1 LPENIL
7 LYIKTL
13 SNKLLSQIC
22 FAIINLNYS
31 LDVPMFKSLILV
43 VLFFFP
49 FYTSIDTLT
58 LNQSIKDGQSLV
70 SKEKKFEL
78 GFFSPGNSSYRYLGI
93 WFFNVPEQNKVWV
106 ANRNFPINDSSG
118 VLSINQNGNLV
129 LYDSYNRSLWST
141 NVSVPATT
149 STLAQLQDSGNLELV
164 QGDNKR
170 VLWQSSDDPTDTLL
184 PAIKFGLNKKT
195 GLDTVLISWKSQ
207 DDPGTGDCLYKLDPT
222 GSPQF
227 CLYKGGTLHRR
238 SWPWP
243 WCSSV
248 DTRSIDYNINFV
260 YNQDET
266 SYSYFFD
273 DPAIIT
279 RLFLNNSGSIQLLMW
294 DDDGRQWSEIWSA
307 PRYRCEKYG
316 LCGPNSVCSPDNINR
331 FECACLPG
339 YEPKNQR
346 DWYLRNGSE
355 GCVRNQ
361 LGLSMCGN
369 GEGFVKVAGLKVPD
383 TSNADWVSMSMSK
396 AECEKACLNNCTCT
410 AYVSVDLNGT
420 GTGCLAYYGEL
431 MDSTGDED
439 EGWELNV
446 RADATELGI
455 LFLHFREFS
464 FFFFVFSLLRMH
476 LFSI

>member
-22 FAIINLNYS
+22 FAIVNLNYS
-31 LDVPMFKSLILV
+31 LDVPMFKSLVLV

-49 FYTSIDTLT
+49 FCASIDTLT

-78 GFFSPGNSSYRYLGI
+78 GFFSPGNSRYRYLGI

-149 STLAQLQDSGNLELV
+149 STVAQLLDSGNLELV
-164 QGDNKR
+164 EGDNRR
-170 VLWQSSDDPTDTLL
+170 VLWQSSEDPTDTLL
-184 PAIKFGLNKKT
+184 PNIKFGSNKKT
-195 GLDTVLISWKSQ
+195 GLDTVLRSWKSQ
-207 DDPGTGDCLYKLDPT
+207 DDPGTGDCLYKLNPT
-222 GSPQF
+222 GSPRF
-227 CLYKGGTLHRR
+227 NVYKGMALHSR

-243 WCSSV
+243 WLSSEYKKSA
-248 DTRSIDYNINFV
+248 DSLDYKMNFV
-260 YNQDET
+260 YNQDEI
-266 SYSYFFD
+266 SYSYFYD
-273 DPAIIT
+273 DPSIIT
-279 RLFLNNSGSIQLLMW
+279 RLFLNNSGSIQQLIW
-294 DDDGRQWSEIWSA
+294 NDDVRRWSEIWSA
-307 PRYRCEKYG
+307 PRHRCEKYG
-316 LCGPNSVCSPDNINR
+316 LCGPNSICMDY
-331 FECACLPG
+331 ECACLPG

-369 GEGFVKVAGLKVPD
+369 GEGFVKVPGLKVPD
-383 TSNADWVSMSMSK
+383 TSNADWVGMSMSS

-420 GTGCLAYYGEL
+420 GTGCLGYYGEL
-431 MDSTGDED
+431 MDSTAGED

-455 LFLHFREFS
+455 LFLHFS
-464 FFFFVFSLLRMH
+464 
-476 LFSI
+476 

>member
-49 FYTSIDTLT
+49 FCTSIDTLT

-106 ANRNFPINDSSG
+106 ANRNDPINDSSG
-118 VLSINQNGNLV
+118 VLSISQNGNLV

-149 STLAQLQDSGNLELV
+149 STVAQLLDSGNLELV
-164 QGDNKR
+164 EEDNRR
-170 VLWQSSDDPTDTLL
+170 VLWQSSNDPTDTLL
-184 PAIKFGLNKKT
+184 PNIKFGSNKKT
-195 GLDTVLISWKSQ
+195 GLDTVLRSWKSQ
-207 DDPGTGDCLYKLDPT
+207 DDPGTGDCLYQLNPT

-227 CLYKGGTLHRR
+227 YLYKGSALHRR

-243 WCSSV
+243 WLLSVHKTSV
-248 DTRSIDYNINFV
+248 DSLEYNVNFV

-273 DPAIIT
+273 DPSIIT
-279 RLFLNNSGSIQLLMW
+279 RLFLNNSGSIQLLIW
-294 DDDGRQWSEIWSA
+294 NDDVLQWREIWSA

-316 LCGPNSVCSPDNINR
+316 LCGPNGMCMDY
-331 FECACLPG
+331 ECACLTG
-339 YEPKNQR
+339 YGPKNQR

-361 LGLSMCGN
+361 QGLSMCGN
-369 GEGFVKVAGLKVPD
+369 GEGFVKVVGLKVPD
-383 TSNADWVSMSMSK
+383 TSNADWVGMSMSS
-396 AECEKACLNNCTCT
+396 AECEKACLNNCNCT

-420 GTGCLAYYGEL
+420 GTGCLTYYGDL
-431 MDSTGDED
+431 MDSSVDDDDG
-439 EGWELNV
+439 GELNV
-446 RADATELGI
+446 RVDAIELGI

-464 FFFFVFSLLRMH
+464 FFFFLVFLL
-476 LFSI
+476 L